1 LADRA
6 AVRIENGGDFFA
18 GALANGFVEV
28 AGDGSSIFA
37 FEVDIVDLGEA
48 ELGDEGVVGF
58 GEASEIGSIR
68 KEDFIGAIEG
78 TNLRGDGAVFADE

>member
-1 LADRA
+1 
-6 AVRIENGGDFFA
+6 VRIENGGNFFA
-18 GALANGFVEV
+18 GSVADGFVEV

-68 KEDFIGAIEG
+68 KKISSGRSSEPTCAAMAPFCASE
-78 TNLRGDGAVFADE
+78 